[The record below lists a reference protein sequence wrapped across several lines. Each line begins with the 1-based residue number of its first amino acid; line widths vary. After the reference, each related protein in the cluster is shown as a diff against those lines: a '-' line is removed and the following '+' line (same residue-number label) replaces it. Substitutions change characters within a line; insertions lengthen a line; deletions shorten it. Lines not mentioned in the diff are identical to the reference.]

1 MEKQEAKKRTKAR
14 EMAKEERAQEKRA
27 AKDLARQERTEQK
40 QAAKDLARQERAEQK
55 QAAKKLA
62 KQECSKE
69 KGAAKQLTKQER
81 VKEKLPASK
90 TARGK
95 RAGKKAP
102 LSQFQRMTATL
113 SGSEQSQLREYF
125 RQLDRHILLPKE
137 WKTPML
143 HDFEQGILYHLQKGR
158 SLTET
163 LELLDP
169 LNLGGF
175 YSCPATMWWP
185 LDNAAKV
192 YPISMS
198 HEQMEVFR
206 LSVYLKEEVV
216 PEILQLA
223 LTFTIKRFPFFATT
237 IKNGFFWHY
246 IDATKRRF
254 AVEPESAIPCAP
266 INVSSTGAQ
275 SFRIIYYHNRISAEF
290 FHILFDASDSQRLRR
305 TDHKDPPRLL
315 ELRQSL
321 ALPIVLHV
329 GFAEI
334 VEQIRIVM
342 VQTARDALRR
352 MRCAVILR
360 SGSYD
365 YDLFISLRERPFVG
379 NAA

>member
-1 MEKQEAKKRTKAR
+1 MEKQEVKKRKKAWKMAKKRH
-14 EMAKEERAQEKRA
+14 AQEKRA
-27 AKDLARQERTEQK
+27 VKQLAK
-40 QAAKDLARQERAEQK
+40 QERAEQK
-55 QAAKKLA
+55 QATKKLV
-62 KQECSKE
+62 KQECPKE
-69 KGAAKQLTKQER
+69 KGVAKQLANQELA
-81 VKEKLPASK
+81 KEKLPASK

-95 RAGKKAP
+95 RPGKKAS
-102 LSQFQRMTATL
+102 LSEFQRMVATL

-125 RQLDRHILLPKE
+125 QQLDRHILLPKE

-158 SLTET
+158 SLADT

-169 LNLGGF
+169 INLGGF

-198 HEQMEVFR
+198 HDQMEVFR

-290 FHILFDASDSQRLRR
+290 FHIL
-305 TDHKDPPRLL
+305 TDGTGGMVFLKSLIAEYLRLL
-315 ELRQSL
+315 G
-321 ALPIVLHV
+321 IV
-329 GFAEI
+329 
-334 VEQIRIVM
+334 IRCV
-342 VQTARDALRR
+342 
-352 MRCAVILR
+352 
-360 SGSYD
+360 
-365 YDLFISLRERPFVG
+365 
-379 NAA
+379 